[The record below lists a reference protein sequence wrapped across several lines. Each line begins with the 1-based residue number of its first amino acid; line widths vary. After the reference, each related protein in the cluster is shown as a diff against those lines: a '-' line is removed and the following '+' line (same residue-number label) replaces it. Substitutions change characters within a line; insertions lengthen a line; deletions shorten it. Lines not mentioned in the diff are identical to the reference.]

1 MFIEKPTVP
10 IRRRKKEQIVYTAQH
25 WRVALLH
32 CKKKSEKK
40 IKIYSKVV
48 WYVKDDT
55 LHLFDNNS

>member
-1 MFIEKPTVP
+1 MAP
-10 IRRRKKEQIVYTAQH
+10 IAKMSFFWLEVKF
-25 WRVALLH
+25 
-32 CKKKSEKK
+32 SEKK